1 MGIIIRELENEYYL
15 ENISHTPI
23 NFTPFTKPEA
33 IQVFTMYMRI
43 GKLKSLDGLE
53 IDKEYSELD
62 CYKDFEIIER
72 ISQVKHEN
80 GLIYDDLI
88 YKFKKITRN
97 QI

>member
-15 ENISHTPI
+15 EDISHTSI

-80 GLIYDDLI
+80 GLIYDDLT
-88 YKFKKITRN
+88 YKFKKLHETK
-97 QI
+97 